1 MGLLLPAKPQFAL
14 AVTNTWSIKY
24 LVHKHFPLSQHSPCS
39 WALPYLKCC
48 HKSCHSKLWLM
59 NHVSATDDSTLMQF
73 PLSSCIV
80 NFHCQ
85 CCSTQLPPDWWKS
98 ISVNI
103 ICGFVQLCAHM
114 RDMNGSTPT
123 DDTTQHPAVLL
134 FTSHI
139 LRNLSGRVG

>member
-14 AVTNTWSIKY
+14 AVTHTWSIKY

-59 NHVSATDDSTLMQF
+59 NHVSTTDDSTLMQF

-85 CCSTQLPPDWWKS
+85 CCSTQLPTDWWKS